1 MGGMDQITTVVRMDD
16 QGRLRIPT
24 AIREALGIRDTST
37 LIELT
42 IKKINDKGNAEGAP
56 VTA

>member
-1 MGGMDQITTVVRMDD
+1 MDQITTVVRMDD

>member
-1 MGGMDQITTVVRMDD
+1 MDEITTVVRMDD

-24 AIREALGIRDTST
+24 AIREALGIKDTST

-42 IKKINDKGNAEGAP
+42 IRKINSKGNADSAP
-56 VTA
+56 ITA

>member
-1 MGGMDQITTVVRMDD
+1 MDQITTVVRVDD
-16 QGRLRIPT
+16 QGRLRIPS

-42 IKKINDKGNAEGAP
+42 IRKVNDKGNAESVP